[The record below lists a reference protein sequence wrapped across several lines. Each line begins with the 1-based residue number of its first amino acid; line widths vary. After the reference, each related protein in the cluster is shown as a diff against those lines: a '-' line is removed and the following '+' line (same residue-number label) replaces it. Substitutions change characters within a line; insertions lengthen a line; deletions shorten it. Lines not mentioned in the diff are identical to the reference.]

1 MIKMLF
7 TVMTLLTLAICHGF
21 LHRTHHHCA
30 MVKQRR
36 RASTTV
42 HTSPLNDDLSVFL
55 LTAIMTEDERNFEIL
70 KLFAPA
76 FIPFVFLTA
85 FIGYILLQI
94 QAIKDST
101 DKSIERNNN
110 ATDKLIQNNI
120 ASTEKI
126 IAKNKEI
133 LDLQLD
139 ALSNATANQI
149 KSFEAK
155 FDQFFSN
162 ISRNKRL

>member
-1 MIKMLF
+1 
-7 TVMTLLTLAICHGF
+7 MTLLTLAICHGF

-30 MVKQRR
+30 IVKQRR

-42 HTSPLNDDLSVFL
+42 HTSPLNDLSVSL
-55 LTAIMTEDERNFEIL
+55 LTAIMTEDERNFELL

-85 FIGYILLQI
+85 FIGCTVAQI

-110 ATDKLIQNNI
+110 TTDKLIQNNI

-133 LDLQLD
+133 SDVQLD
-139 ALSNATANQI
+139 AMSNATANQI

-162 ISRNKRL
+162 VSRNKRL